1 MEQEIIL
8 LGHGSRRNNAT
19 DAGLAEVVR
28 RLQRRVGNQMR
39 VRLAGFEFTRP
50 SLADAVIAADAAGAD
65 RVTVVPYFLF
75 GGREVRLKIPAEL
88 DELRREHPHLDLR
101 YADCLGPD
109 PTMAD
114 VCADRV
120 RELLDSPNWKRSV
133 PAAMTLGLVVVSR
146 GSRASEADAGL
157 RAVTA
162 MTAQRMRV
170 KIFSHAQ
177 AEIGEP
183 RLPEAARLVIA
194 AGATAVAVQP
204 YLVFPGSV
212 LLDTVRPALDQV
224 RREHP
229 SVPVALARILGID
242 ERMLDLAL
250 VRAQAAGTD
259 QRGEC
264 QPVQVAE
271 EGRTV

>member
-1 MEQEIIL
+1 MSQEIIL

-28 RLQRRVGNQMR
+28 RLQLRVGEQLR

-50 SLADAVIAADAAGAD
+50 SLAEAVAQSAAARAE

-88 DELRREHPHLDLR
+88 AALRAQYPELDLR

-109 PTMAD
+109 PAMAD
-114 VCADRV
+114 VSADRV
-120 RELLDSPNWKRSV
+120 REMLQSANWRHLV
-133 PAAMTLGLVVVSR
+133 PGGATLGLVVVSR

-157 RAVTA
+157 RAITA
-162 MTAQRMRV
+162 MVAERLTIS
-170 KIFSHAQ
+170 IFSHAQ
-177 AEIGEP
+177 AEIGSP
-183 RLPEAARLVIA
+183 RLPEAARAVIA
-194 AGATAVAVQP
+194 AGATALVVQP

-212 LLDTVRPALDQV
+212 LLDTVRPALEQV
-224 RREHP
+224 RQEYP
-229 SVPVALARILGID
+229 TIPVVLARILGID

-250 VRAQAAGTD
+250 ARACDVRQDAVKVVSPAAIQTD
-259 QRGEC
+259 RMG
-264 QPVQVAE
+264 
-271 EGRTV
+271 

>member
-1 MEQEIIL
+1 MAQEIIL
-8 LGHGSRRNNAT
+8 LGHGSRRNSAT

-28 RLQRRVGNQMR
+28 RLQRRVGTAQR

-50 SLADAVIAADAAGAD
+50 SLAEAVAAAAAAGAK

-88 DELRREHPHLDLR
+88 AELRAHHSALEIR

-109 PTMAD
+109 PVMAD

-120 RELLDSPNWKRSV
+120 VELFGSPTWRRTVASD
-133 PAAMTLGLVVVSR
+133 AHLGLVVVSR
-146 GSRASEADAGL
+146 GSRSSEADAGL
-157 RAVTA
+157 RQLTA
-162 MTAQRMRV
+162 MAAARLGVTL
-170 KIFSHAQ
+170 FSHAQ
-177 AEIGEP
+177 AEIGDP
-183 RLPEAARLVIA
+183 RLPEAARTVID

-212 LLDTVRPALDQV
+212 LLDTVRPALEQV

-229 SVPVALARILGID
+229 AVPVMVTRILGID
-242 ERMLDLAL
+242 DRMVDLAL
-250 VRAQAAGTD
+250 ARAADAAPAT
-259 QRGEC
+259 
-264 QPVQVAE
+264 PASHALAE
-271 EGRTV
+271 R